1 MMSNANR
8 RLWTKVVNV
17 LARQVP
23 PMREPPFP
31 AVFDA
36 MNQKC
41 SCLAG
46 FGLTDAICDTNL
58 YHIMPATVTVRDLR
72 NRFPKVRKLVELE
85 GEVLLSESGKTKYR
99 LTMHTPP
106 AARKPAPVDYW
117 ARLTGYQPVA
127 ITAAQAR
134 SLHEENRGDR

>member
-1 MMSNANR
+1 
-8 RLWTKVVNV
+8 
-17 LARQVP
+17 
-23 PMREPPFP
+23 
-31 AVFDA
+31 
-36 MNQKC
+36 MNPRGD
-41 SCLAG
+41 SLIG
-46 FGLTDAICDTNL
+46 FGLTGEINDTIL

-99 LTMHTPP
+99 LTLHTPR
-106 AARKPAPVDYW
+106 AVRKPAPVDYW

>member
-1 MMSNANR
+1 MSHANR
-8 RLWTKVVNV
+8 RSSKSIVNF

-31 AVFDA
+31 AVFGA
-36 MNQKC
+36 TNPGC
-41 SCLAG
+41 ATLAG
-46 FGLTDAICDTNL
+46 SGLTSAICDTL
-58 YHIMPATVTVRDLR
+58 MYHIMPAIATIRDLR

-99 LTMHTPP
+99 LTLHTPR
-106 AARKPAPVDYW
+106 AGGKPLPVDYW